1 LFLALAES
9 YDFVEENIC
18 SSKECK
24 IRRTMIKT
32 FQYRIYPTSS
42 QRKTMEST
50 IETCRR
56 FYNDCL
62 AERKQAY
69 EERGESIGKF
79 AQLRKVKVL
88 KETNPYAEKIH
99 SHVLQVAVA
108 DLDKSFQAF
117 FRRVK
122 AGEKAGY
129 PRFKGK
135 DRFDSFGFKEYR
147 NGFRVDGRRL
157 KLSGI
162 GRVHVRWHR
171 PLEGEIR
178 TLRITRK
185 AQKWYASFS
194 CEVDEK
200 HLPATGRVVG
210 IDVGINS
217 LIATSDGE
225 LVENPKWY
233 RDGQVKLR
241 ILQRTVSRRKKGGS
255 NRKKAVHALQ
265 VHHEHIANQ
274 RKDFLK
280 KLANELVVNND
291 LIAIED
297 LQITNMV
304 KNHNLSKSILDG
316 GWGYFAKRLSDKA
329 AEAGR
334 EVVRVNPAYTSKT
347 CSGCGAIFEDLD
359 LSVRWVECECGVSM
373 NRDVNASINIL
384 KRALQ
389 NRDGQFRWEL
399 TWAVAPCV
407 SQEATAL

>member
-1 LFLALAES
+1 MASAES
-9 YDFVEENIC
+9 NNFVEEDIC
-18 SSKECK
+18 SVKED
-24 IRRTMIKT
+24 IIGYLMIKT
-32 FQYRIYPTSS
+32 YQYRIYPTSS
-42 QRKTMEST
+42 QRKMMEFT
-50 IETCRR
+50 IEICRSL
-56 FYNDCL
+56 YNDCL

-79 AQLRKVKVL
+79 TQLRKVKVL
-88 KETNPYAEKIH
+88 KETNPYVEKIH

-108 DLDKSFQAF
+108 DLDKAFQAF

-122 AGEKAGY
+122 NGEKPGY

-135 DRFDSFGFKEYR
+135 DRFDSFGFKEYG

-162 GRVHVRWHR
+162 GRVAVRWHR
-171 PLEGEIR
+171 PLEGEIK

-194 CEVDEK
+194 CEVNEK
-200 HLPATGRVVG
+200 HLPATGRVIG
-210 IDVGINS
+210 IDVGINA
-217 LIATSDGE
+217 LIAMSDGN

-233 RDGQVKLR
+233 RDGQAKLR
-241 ILQRTVSRRKKGGS
+241 ILQRTVARRKKGGS
-255 NRKKAVHALQ
+255 NRRKAVLALQ

-274 RKDFLK
+274 RKDFLN

-297 LQITNMV
+297 LQIKNMV

-329 AEAGR
+329 VEAGR

-347 CSGCGAIFEDLD
+347 CSGCGTIFDDLD
-359 LSVRWVECECGVSM
+359 LSVRWIDCDCGVSM
-373 NRDVNASINIL
+373 NRDVNAAVNIL
-384 KRALQ
+384 KRSLQ
-389 NRDGQFRWEL
+389 NRDGQSRWEL

-407 SQEATAL
+407 SQEAPAL